1 MEAWHHV
8 SSGDRAA
15 AAAAIRG
22 FSMRVLPD
30 AYDLEIAAAAAVVF
44 SAVGSTE
51 QRESVHRM
59 LAPHSGLHVVVG
71 GCAAYHGAV
80 DHHLG
85 TLEVALGRTA
95 AATEHFT
102 NAIAQHDRLGTAAW
116 AELSATAL
124 EQLRPAEPPRDAF
137 RLVDSVWRLAF
148 DGREAHLPDSKG
160 LGDIATLLAVPGRPV
175 HVFTLLGREAPA
187 TGADPV
193 LDRRAVADYR
203 RRLAELDAEIA
214 ESDGDSAE
222 RASAEREAL
231 IAELRAATGL
241 GGRARR
247 LGDETER
254 ARKTVTARI
263 RDALRRIERVH
274 PELASHLRE
283 GVHTGTTCSYAPDTP
298 RRWTGGTSGVA
309 D

>member
-1 MEAWHHV
+1 VH
-8 SSGDRAA
+8 
-15 AAAAIRG
+15 
-22 FSMRVLPD
+22 LPD
-30 AYDLEIAAAAAVVF
+30 A
-44 SAVGSTE
+44 
-51 QRESVHRM
+51 
-59 LAPHSGLHVVVG
+59 
-71 GCAAYHGAV
+71 
-80 DHHLG
+80 
-85 TLEVALGRTA
+85 
-95 AATEHFT
+95 
-102 NAIAQHDRLGTAAW
+102 
-116 AELSATAL
+116 
-124 EQLRPAEPPRDAF
+124 
-137 RLVDSVWRLAF
+137 
-148 DGREAHLPDSKG
+148 KG

-214 ESDGDSAE
+214 ESDGGSAE
-222 RASAEREAL
+222 RAERAERATAERQAL

-274 PELASHLRE
+274 PELASHLRD
-283 GVHTGTTCSYAPDTP
+283 GVHTGTTCSYAPDIP
-298 RRWTGGTSGVA
+298 RRWAGPSNVA
-309 D
+309 G